1 MIPFQAWSDQHLI
14 PLALT
19 VILSVAI
26 LLWARRLDERQR
38 LLPGRLIALVIL
50 AYILT
55 AYYQRWKDAG
65 LAAVTEALPLH
76 LCDLVVLIC
85 LWAVLS
91 PSQTSFELAYY
102 WGLAGALQALLQP
115 DISQGVGFPSW
126 YYLEFFIGHGLI
138 FTAVFYLM
146 AAYRLRPRPGS
157 VLRALL
163 ALNLYALI
171 VGALDFSF
179 GWNYGYLCSKPA
191 GGSLMDYL
199 GPWPFYLLS
208 LEVLSAFNFLLLWLP
223 WRVWEGGRAE
233 NANLLLTGP
242 SARTPL
248 ENEG

>member
-1 MIPFQAWSDQHLI
+1 MTFQAWSDQHLI

-19 VILSVAI
+19 AMLSVAI

-38 LLPGRLIALVIL
+38 VLPGRLIALAIL
-50 AYILT
+50 AYILI

-65 LAAVTEALPLH
+65 LEAVTEALPLH

-91 PSQTSFELAYY
+91 PSQGSFELAYY

-115 DISQGVGFPSW
+115 DISQGLGFPSW
-126 YYLEFFIGHGLI
+126 YYMEYFLGHGMI
-138 FTAVFYLM
+138 FAAVLYLM
-146 AAYRLRPRPGS
+146 AAYRLRPHPGS
-157 VLRALL
+157 VLRAML
-163 ALNLYALI
+163 ALNLYALV
-171 VGALDFSF
+171 VGALDFAF

-191 GGSLMDYL
+191 SSSLMDYL
-199 GPWPFYLLS
+199 GPWPFYLLG
-208 LEVLSAFNFLLLWLP
+208 LEVLSAINFLLLWLP
-223 WRVWEGGRAE
+223 WRVREGGRLE
-233 NANLLLTGP
+233 NANLILTGP